1 MKDKNDIENI
11 ESSIEDF
18 LKEEGLIS
26 DSGDYADQLMSEV
39 GDYSYREA
47 KDRAFIALSTLE
59 NALAQH
65 PVIMTNREA
74 KEKYD
79 RAVENLAD
87 LHGLLDRLTDRR

>member
-1 MKDKNDIENI
+1 MKDKKSIEN
-11 ESSIEDF
+11 SVEDF
-18 LKEEGLIS
+18 LKEEGLI
-26 DSGDYADQLMSEV
+26 GDCDEYANHLMSEV

-65 PVIMTNREA
+65 PIIMTNREA

-79 RAVENLAD
+79 RSVAELSD
-87 LHGLLDRLTDRR
+87 LHELLSRLSGPTQR